1 MHKLIVPALVA
12 VLATGCSFVY
22 RQPIYQGTL
31 VSPESVEQLQVG
43 MNRQQV
49 SALLGTPS
57 VQDPFHHDRWDYTA
71 TERVGRTGGT
81 EVRNLVLFFEGD
93 SWQFSTRSTLIRLF
107 PERFWFDAALA
118 IGLFTVVGVLAAIGI
133 AWGWE
138 RQARRRETPP
148 AEPTAS

>member
-93 SWQFSTRSTLIRLF
+93 SLARWEGDYFPDRDKELIGDVRRQFGPNLPRESN
-107 PERFWFDAALA
+107 
-118 IGLFTVVGVLAAIGI
+118 
-133 AWGWE
+133 
-138 RQARRRETPP
+138 RR
-148 AEPTAS
+148 

>member
-31 VSPESVEQLQVG
+31 VSPENVEQLQVG

-93 SWQFSTRSTLIRLF
+93 SLARWEGDYFPDRDKELIGNVRRQFGPNLPRDSK
-107 PERFWFDAALA
+107 
-118 IGLFTVVGVLAAIGI
+118 
-133 AWGWE
+133 
-138 RQARRRETPP
+138 RR
-148 AEPTAS
+148 

>member
-31 VSPESVEQLQVG
+31 VSPESVEQLRVG

-81 EVRNLVLFFEGD
+81 EVHNLVLFFEGD
-93 SWQFSTRSTLIRLF
+93 SLARWEGDYFPDRDKELIGNVRRQFGPNLPRDSK
-107 PERFWFDAALA
+107 
-118 IGLFTVVGVLAAIGI
+118 
-133 AWGWE
+133 
-138 RQARRRETPP
+138 RR
-148 AEPTAS
+148 